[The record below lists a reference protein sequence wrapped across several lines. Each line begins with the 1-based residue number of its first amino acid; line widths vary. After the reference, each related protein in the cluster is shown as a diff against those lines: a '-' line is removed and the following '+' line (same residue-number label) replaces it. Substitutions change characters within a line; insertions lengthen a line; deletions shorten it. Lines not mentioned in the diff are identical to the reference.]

1 MTVMTGPPGTLLVLD
16 YPGRRA
22 EARIRDLR
30 LDQAGWQLV
39 HLIEPPVRHRYTA
52 AAYAGQLAARIP
64 AAAGGIHAVLGYCTG
79 AAIAQHVAALVGN
92 RVPLVLFDGTP
103 VTTEFVV
110 REFKTSVAQVGGQV
124 AAEAADAAPDGD
136 MLTRRPAEAFTWM
149 RDTLTRLAAGT
160 LREDGVEEEELTTT
174 TWRIC
179 SVYLDWITFL
189 MASRSTDWPEWGGDV
204 VHVASRRHA
213 FTGQWRGARR
223 TFVHLVDSGS
233 RELLTNAQ
241 ARQHALSCLGA
252 PHVPRGV
259 R

>member
-52 AAYAGQLAARIP
+52 ADYAAQLAARIP
-64 AAAGGIHAVLGYCTG
+64 PAAGGIHAVLGYCTG
-79 AAIAQHVAALVGN
+79 AALAQHVAALVGD

-103 VTTEFVV
+103 VTTELIV
-110 REFKTSVAQVGGQV
+110 REFKTSVTQVGGQL
-124 AAEAADAAPDGD
+124 AADAADAALDGD
-136 MLTRRPAEAFTWM
+136 MLTRRPAEAFAWM

-160 LREDGVEEEELTTT
+160 LREDGVEEEELHAT

-189 MASRSTDWPEWGGDV
+189 MASRTTDWPEWGGDV
-204 VHVASRRHA
+204 VHIVSRGHA
-213 FTGQWRGARR
+213 FTGQWPGGRR
-223 TFVHLVDSGS
+223 TFVRPVDSGS

-241 ARQHALSCLGA
+241 ARQRALACLGA
-252 PHVPRGV
+252 PRVPHGV